1 MEDIAWLRPD
11 GRHMADDDWHAD
23 TPEPHGLPQ
32 RRRHPRPRRSSANAI
47 VDDSFLLLFN
57 AGHRHTTFTLP
68 DESYGG
74 AWQAVVDTDDP
85 LLANTRRRY
94 PRPGSKLRLAPRSA
108 MVLQCPTQRAP

>member
-1 MEDIAWLRPD
+1 
-11 GRHMADDDWHAD
+11 MADEDWHAD
-23 TPEPHGLPQ
+23 TPAASWSTSTATASPTAT
-32 RRRHPRPRRSSANAI
+32 RSANAI

-57 AGHRHTTFTLP
+57 AGHRPTTFTLP

-74 AWQAVVDTDDP
+74 TWQVVVDTADP
-85 LLANTRRRY
+85 LLANARRRY